1 MKRNIVVLLLPL
13 LGICSAYTYK
23 NVALRGK
30 ATQSHRYEHSFG
42 SAYAAIDGNRDATF
56 SAGSCTHTAQM
67 TNPWWRLDLLD
78 RYIITSIVITNRGD
92 CCEERIN
99 GAEVRIGDS
108 LQDNGVINPVAAVIE
123 KIAAGSSLT
132 LTPEGTMAGRYV
144 TIVVPG
150 ADKYLTLC
158 EVEVF
163 GYLAPTGENLAL
175 KGKASQSTMYQDGM
189 ASFAIDGNNDSLWSH
204 KSCSHTN
211 NNFAPWWRLDL
222 IKTHKVFSVKITNRQ
237 NPEAF
242 TRLNGAELRIGD
254 SLENNGNNNPRCAV
268 INVSA
273 GATVEFQCNG
283 MDGRFVNVVIPGK
296 EEYLTLC
303 EVEVYG
309 SVLD

>member
-108 LQDNGVINPVAAVIE
+108 LQDNGVINPVCAVINVS
-123 KIAAGSSLT
+123 AGAT
-132 LTPEGTMAGRYV
+132 VEFQCNGMDGRFV
-144 TIVVPG
+144 NVVIPG
-150 ADKYLTLC
+150 KEEYLTLC
-158 EVEVF
+158 EVEV
-163 GYLAPTGENLAL
+163 YDKRYISVTENVAL
-175 KGKASQSTMYQDGM
+175 RGKATQSHRYDH
-189 ASFAIDGNNDSLWSH
+189 SFGSAYAAIDGNRDATFSAG
-204 KSCSHTN
+204 SCTHTAQMTN
-211 NNFAPWWRLDL
+211 PWWRLDL
-222 IKTHKVFSVKITNRQ
+222 LDRYIITSIVITNRGDCC
-237 NPEAF
+237 EE
-242 TRLNGAELRIGD
+242 RINGAEVHIGD
-254 SLENNGNNNPRCAV
+254 SLQDNGVINPVCAV